1 VWLVAGSGFFTTA
14 YSIFSTNVI
23 TPALLFVYP
32 PCNGANDTLLVNVTT
47 LAGVM
52 LGMLVFGFMADQYG
66 RKTVYGFELAIV
78 IIATVGL
85 TTATS
90 GKGDYMNIYGW
101 IGFWRCLLGVGLGAE
116 VNFVSLPVPT
126 SPLHSV
132 FKTNATTASTLSR
145 P

>member
-1 VWLVAGSGFFTTA
+1 VRRVVDRESQDGFQWKVWLVAGSGFFTTA

-47 LAGVM
+47 LAGVT
-52 LGMLVFGFMADQYG
+52 LGMLVFGFLADQYG

-116 VNFVSLPVPT
+116 VNL
-126 SPLHSV
+126 SPFQYL
-132 FKTNATTASTLSR
+132 
-145 P
+145 